1 MSEEKHLK
9 KNYDNTFNFAFLIP
23 RLTPALMLSLLVEVA
38 FFKYFGDGPQWPYAG
53 IEYDECKKSW
63 WWNLLYINNFDV
75 RKNVP
80 AVR

>member
-1 MSEEKHLK
+1 
-9 KNYDNTFNFAFLIP
+9 
-23 RLTPALMLSLLVEVA
+23 MLSLLVEVA